1 MKKKSLILLLVLILV
16 FSLASC
22 GNSSENPGEGS
33 SSDSDTIKIGV
44 IGPLTG
50 ETAIFGDMLTQTVT
64 LLAEQKNAEGGL
76 LGKQI
81 EVKIY
86 DNRDDTV
93 ETTNAAR
100 KAIQNDGVCAFIGT
114 DSSSTT
120 IALVDVASENE
131 IPVITSIASNTK
143 VTMTDDGQVRPW
155 AFRACLSDPQ
165 SGQILGQ
172 YAVNECGYKKI
183 AIIYDIGSDFSIGVT
198 QQFTENVEK
207 SGGEIICTEAYN
219 TGDVDYRAVLTK
231 IKNSGDFDAIY
242 IAAGYYKQIGLI
254 ANQARELGIDQ
265 PILTTE
271 GAMSQDIFN
280 IAGKSLKG
288 AIFNCTIDLNTDEVD
303 GIRADFKERWGYDPA
318 ENLGPDCYLAY
329 DAFTLLTSAIE
340 KAGSSD
346 PSAIRD
352 ALESTTSIQGL
363 TCEITFDPETHMV
376 YREVPIIQIGDSEFI
391 QLGLFESHKQ

>member
-50 ETAIFGDMLTQTVT
+50 ESAIFGDMLTQTVT

-165 SGQILGQ
+165 SGQILG
-172 YAVNECGYKKI
+172 
-183 AIIYDIGSDFSIGVT
+183 SM
-198 QQFTENVEK
+198 
-207 SGGEIICTEAYN
+207 
-219 TGDVDYRAVLTK
+219 
-231 IKNSGDFDAIY
+231 
-242 IAAGYYKQIGLI
+242 
-254 ANQARELGIDQ
+254 
-265 PILTTE
+265 P
-271 GAMSQDIFN
+271 
-280 IAGKSLKG
+280 
-288 AIFNCTIDLNTDEVD
+288 
-303 GIRADFKERWGYDPA
+303 
-318 ENLGPDCYLAY
+318 
-329 DAFTLLTSAIE
+329 
-340 KAGSSD
+340 
-346 PSAIRD
+346 
-352 ALESTTSIQGL
+352 
-363 TCEITFDPETHMV
+363 
-376 YREVPIIQIGDSEFI
+376 
-391 QLGLFESHKQ
+391 